1 MSTPTAATPPRRAF
15 LAAAAST
22 LAPPV
27 LAQGQTAPSG
37 TDTPASRLER
47 SRTRVQGFADAEMDY
62 QLLRQLGAARYGGA
76 SVGECLALAQRIDN
90 GVPASWVQEF
100 AAAGARQEAD
110 ALARARRGHAASARD
125 QYLVACNNYRAA
137 EYYSSVQDPGHA
149 RLGLQSRDCF
159 AAAMRAHGA
168 PFEAFSLPWGDT
180 PLPAYYFRNPL
191 AGARPGKT
199 LLIISGYDGTLEE
212 TWLAYGRAA
221 QERGYHLMLITG
233 PGQMDT
239 LRFHPRMAFIPE
251 YERIGKLALDHVL
264 ARPGTDAR
272 RVALM
277 GISYG
282 GYFAS
287 RIAAHEPRLRALIAN
302 SPIVDL
308 HAYMVSFVGFDPAE
322 MPDAQDIRLADVDH
336 IPPSVL
342 PPQTREMMRNLM
354 LRLGQPS
361 FKQTYRRL
369 RDFRVSDDDLR
380 RIRCPTLAL
389 VGQGEGKE
397 PLAQHAHF
405 LQTVGGPSASHVF
418 TVEEGA
424 DGHCQIGNLA
434 YSAAVSMDWL
444 DELFAVR

>member
-1 MSTPTAATPPRRAF
+1 M
-15 LAAAAST
+15 AAAAGT
-22 LAPPV
+22 LAQPV
-27 LAQGQTAPSG
+27 LAQTQPAPAQA
-37 TDTPASRLER
+37 DKPAARLER

-76 SVGECLALAQRIDN
+76 SVGECLALAQRIKN
-90 GVPASWVQEF
+90 GDPASWIQEF

-110 ALARARRGHAASARD
+110 ALIRARRGHAASARD

-137 EYYSSVQDPGHA
+137 EYYSSVQAPEHQ
-149 RLGLQSRDCF
+149 RLGLKSRECF
-159 AAAMRAHGA
+159 LAAMQQQGGG
-168 PFEAFSLPWGDT
+168 FDTVSLPWRDT
-180 PLPAYYFRNPL
+180 PLPAYYVRSPH
-191 AGARPGKT
+191 AGARRGKT

-221 QERGYHLMLITG
+221 LERGYHLMLITG

-239 LRFHPRMAFIPE
+239 LRFYPGMAFIPE

-282 GYFAS
+282 GYFAT
-287 RIAAHEPRLRALIAN
+287 RMAAHEPRIRALIAN

-322 MPDAQDIRLADVDH
+322 MSDAQDIRLADVDQ

-361 FKQTYRRL
+361 FRQAYRRL

-418 TVEEGA
+418 TIEEGA

-444 DELFAVR
+444 DEVFAAR

>member
-1 MSTPTAATPPRRAF
+1 MSTPFQTPRRGFMAAATAALVHPA
-15 LAAAAST
+15 LATAQPTAAPT
-22 LAPPV
+22 ERP
-27 LAQGQTAPSG
+27 TA
-37 TDTPASRLER
+37 RLER
-47 SRTRVQGFADAEMDY
+47 SRTRVAGFADAEMDF

-76 SVGECLALAQRIDN
+76 SIGECLAFARRIEN
-90 GVPASWVQEF
+90 GVPASWVQAF
-100 AAAGARQEAD
+100 AAAGARQQAD

-137 EYYSSVQDPGHA
+137 EYYSGVLDPRHA
-149 RLGLQSRDCF
+149 ELGLQSRACF
-159 AAAMRAHGA
+159 LAAMRQQGSAV
-168 PFEAFSLPWGDT
+168 EAFSLPYRDT
-180 PLPAYYFRNPL
+180 PLPAYYIRSPQ
-191 AGARPGKT
+191 AGARRGKT

-212 TWLAYGRAA
+212 TWLSYGRAA
-221 QERGYHLMLITG
+221 LERGYHLMLFTA

-239 LRFHPRMAFIPE
+239 LRFHPGLAFIPE
-251 YERIGKLALDHVL
+251 LERVGRVALDHVL
-264 ARPGTDAR
+264 ARPTTDAR

-287 RIAAHEPRLRALIAN
+287 RIAAHEPRLGALIAN

-308 HAYMVSFVGFDPAE
+308 HAYMVSFVGFDPAQ
-322 MPDAQDIRLADVDH
+322 MPDAQDIQLTDVDP
-336 IPPSVL
+336 IPPSAL

-361 FKQTYRRL
+361 FKQAYRRL
-369 RDFRVSDDDLR
+369 RDFRVGDDDLK
-380 RIRCPTLAL
+380 RIRCPALAL
-389 VGQGEGKE
+389 VGQGEGPE

-405 LQTVGGPSASHVF
+405 LQAVGGPTASHVF
-418 TVEEGA
+418 TVQEGA

-444 DELFAVR
+444 DEIFAAR

>member
-1 MSTPTAATPPRRAF
+1 MNPHNNPLARRRGF
-15 LAAAAST
+15 MAAAAAGLALPL
-22 LAPPV
+22 LAPP
-27 LAQGQTAPSG
+27 ARAATAAPTG
-37 TDTPASRLER
+37 TER
-47 SRTRVQGFADAEMDY
+47 GATRVAGFADAEMDF
-62 QLLRQLGAARYGGA
+62 QLMRQLGAARYGGA
-76 SVGECLALAQRIDN
+76 SVGECFALAQRIQN
-90 GVPASWVQEF
+90 GQPASWVNEF
-100 AAAGARQEAD
+100 AAAAVRQEED
-110 ALARARRGHAASARD
+110 AQARARRGHALSARD

-137 EYYSSVQDPGHA
+137 EYYCGVLEPRHA
-149 RLGLQSRDCF
+149 ALGLKSRECF
-159 AAAMRAHGA
+159 LAAMLRDPELACEEA
-168 PFEAFSLPWGDT
+168 AMPFGNKL
-180 PLPAYYFRNPL
+180 LPAYYFRAPQ
-191 AGARPGKT
+191 AGRRQGKT
-199 LLIISGYDGTLEE
+199 LIIISGYDGTLEE

-239 LRFHPRMAFIPE
+239 LRFYPGMAFIPE